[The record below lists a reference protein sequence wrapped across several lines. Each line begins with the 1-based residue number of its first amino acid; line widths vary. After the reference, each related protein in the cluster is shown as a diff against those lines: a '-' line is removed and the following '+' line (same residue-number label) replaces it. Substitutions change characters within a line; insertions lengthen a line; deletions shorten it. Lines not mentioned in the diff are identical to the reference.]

1 MNAGKFPTASFA
13 VKQVG
18 GSYYTV
24 RKIIQELQYK
34 SKLSSSDTG
43 KGTPFLKPT
52 ISFPSQQVLVKPAM
66 PVSKLV
72 LITDYMVLG
81 DLYVHLQS
89 HTSYARYII
98 FLVIKAIFQMAYYD

>member
-1 MNAGKFPTASFA
+1 MNAGKFPTASIA

-34 SKLSSSDTG
+34 SKLSSSDI
-43 KGTPFLKPT
+43 LKPT
-52 ISFPSQQVLVKPAM
+52 ISFP
-66 PVSKLV
+66 VSKLV
-72 LITDYMVLG
+72 SFNYKL
-81 DLYVHLQS
+81 LYVHLQS

-98 FLVIKAIFQMAYYD
+98 FLVINAVFLMPFQMINFGFF

>member
-1 MNAGKFPTASFA
+1 MNGGKFPTASFA

-34 SKLSSSDTG
+34 SKLSSSDTR
-43 KGTPFLKPT
+43 KGTPT
-52 ISFPSQQVLVKPAM
+52 ISFLSSQLKPAM

-72 LITDYMVLG
+72 LITNYM
-81 DLYVHLQS
+81 Y
-89 HTSYARYII
+89 
-98 FLVIKAIFQMAYYD
+98 